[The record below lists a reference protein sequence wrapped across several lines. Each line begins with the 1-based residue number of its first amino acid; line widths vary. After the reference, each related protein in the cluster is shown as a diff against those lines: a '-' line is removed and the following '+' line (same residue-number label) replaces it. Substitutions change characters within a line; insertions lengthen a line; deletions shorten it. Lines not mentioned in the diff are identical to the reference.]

1 MLYLSGEAVESTR
14 LFEEAVMVASV
25 KSSGNV
31 EIDDTDN
38 PNLMSLASGDKE
50 KMYASRR
57 DANGMIDY
65 INLNLSE
72 AQWLKLDSLCKTGNS
87 RIVIAYSSQSLD
99 IQQISGETK
108 VSP

>member
-38 PNLMSLASGDKE
+38 P
-50 KMYASRR
+50 
-57 DANGMIDY
+57 
-65 INLNLSE
+65 
-72 AQWLKLDSLCKTGNS
+72 T
-87 RIVIAYSSQSLD
+87 
-99 IQQISGETK
+99 
-108 VSP
+108 